1 MPRSNLLRRRGSRPQ
16 TAVNEA
22 DATVATELLY
32 GVVTELQ
39 AASRGVPLRST
50 IRRASLKLYE
60 DVVALTPFAE
70 ERVWNAALDA
80 AMADYGACPSVPVP
94 VMEVLLGA
102 SSKHRPMLLLLP
114 PCLAALASIKA
125 TCSASNHNGNPVPHA
140 LTLAPPSP

>member
-1 MPRSNLLRRRGSRPQ
+1 MND
-16 TAVNEA
+16 A
-22 DATVATELLY
+22 DASVATELLY

-39 AASRGVPLRST
+39 AASRGVPLRSC

-102 SSKHRPMLLLLP
+102 SSEHRPMLLLLP

-125 TCSASNHNGNPVPHA
+125 TCSASNHNLC
-140 LTLAPPSP
+140 LTP